1 MFRNYRIGLVT
12 PPANPTVEPE
22 FRRLLPLE
30 VDIYA
35 TRLPVL
41 PGDLRARLDGYRD
54 HYEAA
59 VRSFG
64 SLELD
69 AILFCSTG
77 SSYGEGES
85 LDRMRAEAL
94 SKIRDAP
101 VLLVS
106 LAIQEALRELAVR
119 RIVLVSPYP
128 DWLTERGADY
138 WSSCGF
144 ELAAVL
150 QTSEDFRAYEMQPQE
165 VIDALKRVDTRG
177 LSAGSA
183 ILLTGTGMT
192 TLPAMRAVQ
201 ASVPVPLV
209 SSNLCGAW
217 QLLRQLGLPATE
229 ELTACCPTLARTLG
243 KQR

>member
-1 MFRNYRIGLVT
+1 MPSTRNARVGLVT

-22 FRRLLPLE
+22 FDRLLPPD

-77 SSYGEGES
+77 SSYGEGDN

-94 SKIRDAP
+94 SRVKDAP
-101 VLLVS
+101 VYLVS

-144 ELAAVL
+144 A
-150 QTSEDFRAYEMQPQE
+150 F
-165 VIDALKRVDTRG
+165 
-177 LSAGSA
+177 AG
-183 ILLTGTGMT
+183 IW
-192 TLPAMRAVQ
+192 MRA
-201 ASVPVPLV
+201 SWL
-209 SSNLCGAW
+209 SRGRS
-217 QLLRQLGLPATE
+217 T
-229 ELTACCPTLARTLG
+229 
-243 KQR
+243 